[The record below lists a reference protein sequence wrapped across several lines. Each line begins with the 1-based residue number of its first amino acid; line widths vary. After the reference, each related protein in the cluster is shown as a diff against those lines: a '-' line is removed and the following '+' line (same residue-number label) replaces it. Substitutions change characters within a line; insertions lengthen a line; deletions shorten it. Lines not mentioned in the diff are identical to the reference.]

1 MVDDFT
7 TGRGVAVILI
17 GALGVRSFSS
27 SFEEE
32 EEEDDDDNDD
42 DDVGVEVTFVEIS
55 FVGERAPDTE
65 GDGEEDEEDC

>member
-1 MVDDFT
+1 M
-7 TGRGVAVILI
+7 ILI
-17 GALGVRSFSS
+17 GALGVMSFSS

-32 EEEDDDDNDD
+32 DDDGNDD

-55 FVGERAPDTE
+55 FAGERVPDTE